1 MNPDLIWMCFTLAAC
16 LLLAWAWYG
25 ACREDRKQWRTSTQV
40 REDVD
45 RFRARRQTAP
55 VPAIETEPGD
65 PYSDDRI
72 AAELIYIPQQRTE
85 DHR

>member
-1 MNPDLIWMCFTLAAC
+1 MSPDLIWMCFTLAAL

-25 ACREDRKQWRTSTQV
+25 ACREDQRQWRTSTQV
-40 REDVD
+40 RADVAQH
-45 RFRARRQTAP
+45 RAWRHTQ
-55 VPAIETEPGD
+55 PAIETEPGD

-72 AAELIYIPQQRTE
+72 AAELIYIPRQRTE